1 MTLTPDLAVSM
12 IAALAALWQVYL
24 AKQGVA
30 SSRSAEVRSKLESRS
45 IAHNPVTFNFRPDP
59 RAERR
64 SEWRE
69 WNATGRRLRRECETW
84 NEEE

>member
-59 RAERR
+59 QGCHPGLPGL
-64 SEWRE
+64 
-69 WNATGRRLRRECETW
+69 TPFPQG
-84 NEEE
+84 